1 MFVALAAG
9 CAEELGPERMET
21 TRVTGVVL
29 EGGRPVGKGWIEFIP
44 FQGTVG
50 RMRSAPLA
58 PDGTFVADGVAVGV
72 NRIGIAGAPIQ
83 VPGGRRRFDPL
94 GSKIIRAIAKNPPG
108 PITIDLLD
116 EYARLSISSSSV
128 AH

>member
-1 MFVALAAG
+1 
-9 CAEELGPERMET
+9 MET

-29 EGGRPVGKGWIEFIP
+29 EAGRPVGKGWVEFIP

-58 PDGTFVADGVAVGV
+58 ADGTFVADGVAVGI
-72 NRIGIAGAPIQ
+72 NRIGIAGAPTRI
-83 VPGGRRRFDPL
+83 PRGNRLFDPL
-94 GSKIIRAIAKNPPG
+94 ASKIIRAIPKNPPG

-116 EYARLSISSSSV
+116 EYARLSISSSSA